1 MILGVV
7 YEFFQN
13 LQGFF
18 MNEHI
23 VTIATNT
30 VKEILRQAIFYFIV
44 GGGLLM
50 ILLSFSFTMFA
61 FGEEARMIREMGISS
76 ITLCCLFLASLSA
89 AGTLSKEVE
98 KGIILTLL
106 SKPVSRKSILLGKF
120 FGVLCTVSIAFIMMG
135 VCLIVSLLI
144 KECKEYN
151 IGFLD
156 AFEGMG
162 RLTILQLIF
171 SFLQVAIMTG
181 ISIALSVYLPVISN
195 ISCCMFVYIIGN
207 GIGFFKTNFLNGKGS
222 ILWLESLF
230 YVFFPNLEGLSIV
243 NAYNSLDGFSFT
255 YLIFMFMYAISY
267 LIFVLSL
274 SCYFFETKEYV

>member
-1 MILGVV
+1 
-7 YEFFQN
+7 
-13 LQGFF
+13 

-23 VTIATNT
+23 VTIASNT
-30 VKEILRQAIFYFIV
+30 VKEILRQAIFYFIA

-61 FGEEARMIREMGISS
+61 FGEEARMIREMGVSS

-89 AGTLSKEVE
+89 ASTISKEIE

-106 SKPVSRKSILLGKF
+106 SKPVTRKSILLGKF
-120 FGVLCTVSIAFIMMG
+120 FGVLCAVSIAFLMMG

-156 AFEGMG
+156 AFEGTG
-162 RLTILQLIF
+162 CLTILQLIF

-195 ISCCMFVYIIGN
+195 ISCCMFIYIAGN
-207 GIGFFKTNFLNGKGS
+207 GIGFFKTNFLNSEGG
-222 ILWLESLF
+222 ILWLEALF
-230 YVFFPNLEGLSIV
+230 YVFFPNLEGLSFV
-243 NAYNSLDGFSFT
+243 NAYNSLDVFSFT
-255 YLIFMFMYAISY
+255 YLIFMLVYVISY
-267 LIFVLSL
+267 LMFVLSF
-274 SCYFFETKEYV
+274 SCYFFESKEYV

>member
-1 MILGVV
+1 M

-18 MNEHI
+18 MNKHI

-30 VKEILRQAIFYFIV
+30 VKEILRQAIFYFVV

-106 SKPVSRKSILLGKF
+106 SKPVTRKSILLGKF

-207 GIGFFKTNFLNGKGS
+207 IIGFFKTNFLNGEGS

>member
-13 LQGFF
+13 LQVFF

-61 FGEEARMIREMGISS
+61 FGEEALMIREMGISS

-151 IGFLD
+151 ISFLD

-162 RLTILQLIF
+162 CLTILQLIF

-207 GIGFFKTNFLNGKGS
+207 IIGFFKTNFLNGKGG

>member
-1 MILGVV
+1 
-7 YEFFQN
+7 
-13 LQGFF
+13 

-30 VKEILRQAIFYFIV
+30 VKEILRQATFYFIV

-106 SKPVSRKSILLGKF
+106 SKPVTRKSILLGKF
-120 FGVLCTVSIAFIMMG
+120 FGVLCAVSIAFIMMG

-156 AFEGMG
+156 AFEGIG

-195 ISCCMFVYIIGN
+195 ISCCMFIYIIGN
-207 GIGFFKTNFLNGKGS
+207 GIGFFKTNFLNGEGS

-243 NAYNSLDGFSFT
+243 NAYNSLYGFSFT
-255 YLIFMFMYAISY
+255 YLIFMLVYSILY
-267 LIFVLSL
+267 LMFVLSL
-274 SCYFFETKEYV
+274 SCYFFETKECV

>member
-1 MILGVV
+1 M
-7 YEFFQN
+7 N
-13 LQGFF
+13 L
-18 MNEHI
+18 HI
-23 VTIATNT
+23 VAIATNT
-30 VKEILRQAIFYFIV
+30 VKEVLRQAIFCFIV

-50 ILLSFSFTMFA
+50 ILLSFLFTMFA
-61 FGEEARMIREMGISS
+61 FGEEVHMIREMGISS

-98 KGIILTLL
+98 KGIILMLL
-106 SKPVSRKSILLGKF
+106 SKPVTRKSILLGKF
-120 FGVLCTVSIAFIMMG
+120 FGVLCTVSIAFIMMS

-156 AFEGMG
+156 AFEGIG
-162 RLTILQLIF
+162 YLTILQLIF
-171 SFLQVAIMTG
+171 SFLQIAIITG

-207 GIGFFKTNFLNGKGS
+207 NIVFFKTIFSNGEGS
-222 ILWLESLF
+222 TLWLESLF
-230 YVFFPNLEGLSIV
+230 YVFFPNLEGLSFV

-255 YLIFMFMYAISY
+255 YLIFMLLYVISY

-274 SCYFFETKEYV
+274 SCYFFESKECV